1 MRRPFSMIQQC
12 ALLIWGF
19 KMSQFIT
26 AILTSLSSGA
36 IYALMSLALVLV
48 WRSTRVVNFAQAG
61 QAVLTTY
68 IGYAVIQKTGSYWIA
83 LIVAVISGA
92 LIGAIIDR
100 FFMRPIFKRITSG
113 PIVMIAPVVATL
125 GLLGIIQAIIGL
137 IWGLTN
143 QSIETPVSNA
153 GLNING
159 TVVAFSLYNALVLA
173 IVTLVMV
180 LLTLLFQKTN
190 IGLALRAS
198 AYSPEIA
205 KLSGIKVDAVRTL
218 GWAISGAAGGL
229 AGMLYIP
236 NTYLYPN
243 AMDVLLVFGFIAA
256 VIGGLESMAGAVAG
270 AMVLGFAINFSTSYI
285 STKLVFPTAFV
296 VLILVLLV
304 RPSGLFAAKK
314 GRSA

>member
-1 MRRPFSMIQQC
+1 MIQQC
-12 ALLIWGF
+12 ALLIWDF
-19 KMSQFIT
+19 KMNQFIT
-26 AILTSLSSGA
+26 AVLTSLSSGA

-83 LIVAVISGA
+83 LVVAVISGA

-125 GLLGIIQAIIGL
+125 GLLGIIQAIIGF

-173 IVTLVMV
+173 MVTAVMI

-218 GWAISGAAGGL
+218 GWAIAGAAGGM

-256 VIGGLESMAGAVAG
+256 VIGGLESLAGSVAG
-270 AMVLGFAINFSTSYI
+270 AMVLGFAINFSTTYI

-296 VLILVLLV
+296 VLILVLLIK
-304 RPSGLFAAKK
+304 PSGLFAAKK

>member
-1 MRRPFSMIQQC
+1 MN
-12 ALLIWGF
+12 
-19 KMSQFIT
+19 QFIT

-36 IYALMSLALVLV
+36 IYALMSLSLVLV

-83 LIVAVISGA
+83 LVVAVISGA

-100 FFMRPIFKRITSG
+100 FFMRPIFKRVTSG

-125 GLLGIIQAIIGL
+125 GLLGIIQAIIGF

-143 QSIETPVSNA
+143 QSIEAPVSNA

-159 TVVAFSLYNALVLA
+159 TVVAFSLFNLLVLV
-173 IVTLVMV
+173 IITLVMI

-218 GWAISGAAGGL
+218 GWAIAGAASGL

-256 VIGGLESMAGAVAG
+256 VIGGLDSMAGAVAG
-270 AMVLGFAINFSTSYI
+270 AMVLGFAINFSTTYI
-285 STKLVFPTAFV
+285 STTLVFPTAFL

-304 RPSGLFAAKK
+304 KPSGLFAAKK

>member
-1 MRRPFSMIQQC
+1 MN
-12 ALLIWGF
+12 
-19 KMSQFIT
+19 QFIT

-68 IGYAVIQKTGSYWIA
+68 IGYAIIQKTGSYWLA
-83 LIVAVISGA
+83 LVVAVVSGA

-125 GLLGIIQAIIGL
+125 GLLGIIQSIIGL

-143 QSIETPVSNA
+143 QSIDTPVSNA

-159 TVVAFSLYNALVLA
+159 TVVAFSLYNAFVLV
-173 IVTLVMV
+173 IVTAVM
-180 LLTLLFQKTN
+180 LLLSLLFQKTN

-218 GWAISGAAGGL
+218 GWAIAGAAGGM

-256 VIGGLESMAGAVAG
+256 VIGGLESLAGAVAG
-270 AMVLGFAINFSTSYI
+270 AMVLGFAINFSTTYI

-296 VLILVLLV
+296 VLILVLLFK
-304 RPSGLFAAKK
+304 PSGLFASKK
-314 GRSA
+314 ERSA

>member
-1 MRRPFSMIQQC
+1 MIQQC
-12 ALLIWGF
+12 ALLIWDF

-26 AILTSLSSGA
+26 AFLTSLSSGA
-36 IYALMSLALVLV
+36 IYALMSIAIVLV

-68 IGYAVIQKTGSYWIA
+68 IGYTVIQKTGSYWIA
-83 LIVAVISGA
+83 LLVAVVSGA
-92 LIGAIIDR
+92 VIGAIIDR

-125 GLLGIIQAIIGL
+125 GLLGIIQAIIGFV
-137 IWGLTN
+137 WGLTN

-153 GLNING
+153 GLSLNG
-159 TVVAFSLYNALVLA
+159 TVVAFSLYNALVLV

-218 GWAISGAAGGL
+218 GWAIAGAASGL

-304 RPSGLFAAKK
+304 KPSGLFAAKK

>member
-1 MRRPFSMIQQC
+1 MN
-12 ALLIWGF
+12 
-19 KMSQFIT
+19 QFIT
-26 AILTSLSSGA
+26 AVLTSLSSGA
-36 IYALMSLALVLV
+36 IYALMSLSLVLV

-83 LIVAVISGA
+83 LVVAVISGA

-100 FFMRPIFKRITSG
+100 FFMRPIFKRVTSG

-125 GLLGIIQAIIGL
+125 GFLGIIQAIIGFV
-137 IWGLTN
+137 WGLTN

-159 TVVAFSLYNALVLA
+159 TVVAFSLYNAFVLV
-173 IVTLVMV
+173 IVTIAMV

-198 AYSPEIA
+198 AYSPEIS
-205 KLSGIKVDAVRTL
+205 KLSGIKVDAIRTL
-218 GWAISGAAGGL
+218 GWAISGAASGL

-256 VIGGLESMAGAVAG
+256 VIGGLDSMAGAVAG
-270 AMVLGFAINFSTSYI
+270 AMVLGFAINFSTTYI
-285 STKLVFPTAFV
+285 STTLVFPTAFV

-304 RPSGLFAAKK
+304 KPSGLFAAKK

>member
-1 MRRPFSMIQQC
+1 
-12 ALLIWGF
+12 
-19 KMSQFIT
+19 MSQFIT

-83 LIVAVISGA
+83 LLVAVISGA

-159 TVVAFSLYNALVLA
+159 TVVAFSLYNALVLI
-173 IVTLVMV
+173 IVTLVMI

-218 GWAISGAAGGL
+218 GWAIAGAAGGL

-243 AMDVLLVFGFIAA
+243 AMDVLIVFGFIAA

>member
-1 MRRPFSMIQQC
+1 MN
-12 ALLIWGF
+12 
-19 KMSQFIT
+19 QFIT
-26 AILTSLSSGA
+26 AVLTSLSSGA
-36 IYALMSLALVLV
+36 IYALMSLSLVLV

-68 IGYAVIQKTGSYWIA
+68 IGYAVIQKTGSFWIA
-83 LIVAVISGA
+83 LVVAVISGA

-100 FFMRPIFKRITSG
+100 FFMRPIFKRVTSG

-125 GLLGIIQAIIGL
+125 GLLGIIQAIIGF

-159 TVVAFSLYNALVLA
+159 TVVAFSLYNLLVLV
-173 IVTLVMV
+173 IVTLVMI

-218 GWAISGAAGGL
+218 GWAISGAASGL

-256 VIGGLESMAGAVAG
+256 VIGGLDSMAGAVAG
-270 AMVLGFAINFSTSYI
+270 AMVLGFAINFSTTYI
-285 STKLVFPTAFV
+285 STTLVFPTAFV

-304 RPSGLFAAKK
+304 KPSGLFAAKK

>member
-1 MRRPFSMIQQC
+1 MN
-12 ALLIWGF
+12 
-19 KMSQFIT
+19 QFIT

-83 LIVAVISGA
+83 LLVAVLSGA

-125 GLLGIIQAIIGL
+125 GLLGIIQAVIGL

-173 IVTLVMV
+173 IVTIVMI

-218 GWAISGAAGGL
+218 GWAIAGAAGGM

-270 AMVLGFAINFSTSYI
+270 AMVLGFAINFSTTYI

-296 VLILVLLV
+296 VLIVVLLIK
-304 RPSGLFAAKK
+304 PSGLFAAKK